1 MEHIV
6 IRVLEKP
13 DFNDPE
19 KLIKWFVSV
28 LGLSGEGEI
37 DSIGEQILSEF
48 AKAAYLDKGLSSSE
62 LKLDTNLARSTVIYH
77 QNRFI
82 DSGLLV
88 KKGRKYHLR
97 ASEMSKAIEEIEYD
111 IDRELSRMLDTAK
124 QFDKLMS
131 IQMKKKK

>member
-77 QNRFI
+77 LNRFI